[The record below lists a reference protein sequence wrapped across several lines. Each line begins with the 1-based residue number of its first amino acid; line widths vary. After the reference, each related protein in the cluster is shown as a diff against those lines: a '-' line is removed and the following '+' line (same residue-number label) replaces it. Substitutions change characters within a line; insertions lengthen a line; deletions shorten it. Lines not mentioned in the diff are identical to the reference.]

1 MDLPS
6 HRGSFGRFWNLSIMR
21 DEIDTGKR
29 SDRKI
34 RPSYPSLQSVALDR
48 ASHCLDDPRPAAF
61 GHISVF
67 VERAG
72 KPEV

>member
-1 MDLPS
+1 MHDKV
-6 HRGSFGRFWNLSIMR
+6 NA
-21 DEIDTGKR
+21 EKR

-61 GHISVF
+61 GHLSVF